1 MWCLAHSR
9 SLTNICCKNVL
20 LLKSVLCPTFP
31 FSPFSFCLACDHGI
45 FRGDICWSRQNT
57 VGGVGCPTSALQPA
71 HCVILGKSPPLPWS
85 GFLHQQNGYK
95 NLCCSAPYLWCKGQM
110 RTCEELIAKQQK
122 AFCTQAGEE
131 AAAEAIHEA
140 LGLHPRG
147 SVFEEGL
154 RENALGKQP
163 SSSLSGKAWCSC
175 SICEL
180 KLFLGSITA
189 IMTGPLPEGEGWGVD
204 LSHRW
209 GGQAAQANLRVPMEV
224 RPITPTP
231 QITPGLCLPQIAAP
245 KRAVGRA
252 TCSRKD

>member
-1 MWCLAHSR
+1 MVPGTQQELDKHLLQECLAPQICALSNL
-9 SLTNICCKNVL
+9 SLLPFLFLPCLSPRHFPRRHL
-20 LLKSVLCPTFP
+20 LEQT
-31 FSPFSFCLACDHGI
+31 
-45 FRGDICWSRQNT
+45 
-57 VGGVGCPTSALQPA
+57 TSALQPA

-147 SVFEEGL
+147 FVFEEGL
-154 RENALGKQP
+154 SENALGKRP

-231 QITPGLCLPQIAAP
+231 QITPGLCLPQIVAP